1 MPTYMTYN
9 QILRDQTRDYL
20 ATINPARVPSPDEIE
35 SEILHKVASYIDA
48 ANAVSG
54 SGQKLRTPKA
64 LLPAQ
69 IAEIM
74 ACLYPIRRIRTVGE
88 NASEDNDI
96 IAVYCD
102 WGENAGIYV
111 NNDTTLFSIA
121 KQYKYDL
128 RQREFEEIMYILRG
142 LVPSVKQAT
151 DPDLIA
157 VNNGIFNYKT
167 KQLMPFSPD
176 YIFTSKSRVN
186 YVVNPPLPVY
196 HNPDD
201 NTDWDV
207 ESWIR
212 ELSDDPE
219 IVNSIWEILG
229 AILRPHVRW
238 NKAAWLYSTSGNNGK
253 GTLCELMRSL
263 VGRGSYASIPIADFG
278 KDFLLEPLTRS
289 QAIIVDENDVGQYL
303 DRAANLKAVITNDVI
318 QINRKFK
325 TPIAYQFYGFMVQC
339 LNEMPRV
346 KDRSDSF
353 YRRQL
358 FIPFEK
364 CFTGRERRYIKND
377 YLHRQDTLEYVL
389 WRVLNMNY
397 YTLSEPEACRAA
409 LAEYKE
415 YNDPVRQ
422 FVSEMLPQC
431 AWDFLPFKF
440 LYDLYKSW
448 LREVSPAGTPVGKTT
463 FTNELLAHLKEDPS
477 IGWYCDGK
485 DKNVRVGHMMDK
497 PEPLIIQYE
506 LNNWKNNAYR
516 GNDMNMICTTTPKQ
530 YQYGIRRMLMV
541 QNTQGQEAV

>member
-1 MPTYMTYN
+1 MTYN

-74 ACLYPIRRIRTVGE
+74 ARLYPIRRIRAVGE

-102 WGENAGIYV
+102 QGENAGIYV

-142 LVPSVKQAT
+142 LVPAVKQAT

-167 KQLMPFSPD
+167 KQLMPFTPD

-207 ESWIR
+207 ESWIQD
-212 ELSDDPE
+212 LSDDPE

-397 YTLSEPEACRAA
+397 YTLSEPAACKAA

-422 FVSEMLPQC
+422 FISEMLPQC

-506 LNNWKNNAYR
+506 LNNWKNSAYR

-530 YQYGIRRMLMV
+530 YQYGIRRMLV
-541 QNTQGQEAV
+541 IQNTQGQEAV

>member
-1 MPTYMTYN
+1 MPKYMTYN

-74 ACLYPIRRIRTVGE
+74 ARLYPIRRIRAVGE

-102 WGENAGIYV
+102 QGENAGIYV
-111 NNDTTLFSIA
+111 NNDTTLFSVA

-128 RQREFEEIMYILRG
+128 RQREFEEIMYVLRG
-142 LVPSVKQAT
+142 LVPAVTQTT

-167 KQLMPFSPD
+167 NQLMPFSPD

-278 KDFLLEPLTRS
+278 KDFLLEPLIRS

-364 CFTGRERRYIKND
+364 CFTGRERKYIKND

-397 YTLSEPEACRAA
+397 YTLSEPAACKAA

-431 AWDFLPFKF
+431 VWDFLPFKF

-516 GNDMNMICTTTPKQ
+516 GNDMTMICTTTPKQ
-530 YQYGIRRMLMV
+530 YQYGIRRMLVV

>member
-1 MPTYMTYN
+1 M
-9 QILRDQTRDYL
+9 
-20 ATINPARVPSPDEIE
+20 
-35 SEILHKVASYIDA
+35 
-48 ANAVSG
+48 
-54 SGQKLRTPKA
+54 
-64 LLPAQ
+64 PAQ

-74 ACLYPIRRIRTVGE
+74 ARLYPIRRIRAVGE

-102 WGENAGIYV
+102 QGENAGIYV
-111 NNDTTLFSIA
+111 NNDTTLFSVA

-128 RQREFEEIMYILRG
+128 RQREFEEIMYVLRG
-142 LVPSVKQAT
+142 LVPAVTQTT

-167 KQLMPFSPD
+167 NQLMPFSPD

-278 KDFLLEPLTRS
+278 KDFLLEPLIRS

-397 YTLSEPEACRAA
+397 YTLSEPAACKAA

-422 FVSEMLPQC
+422 FISEMLPQC

-516 GNDMNMICTTTPKQ
+516 GNDINMICTTTPKQ
-530 YQYGIRRMLMV
+530 YQYGVRRMLMV

>member
-1 MPTYMTYN
+1 MPKYMTYN

-74 ACLYPIRRIRTVGE
+74 ARLYPIRRIRAVGE

-102 WGENAGIYV
+102 LGENAGIYV

-142 LVPSVKQAT
+142 LVPAVKQAT

-157 VNNGIFNYKT
+157 VNNGIFTYKT
-167 KQLMPFSPD
+167 KQLMPFTPD

-207 ESWIR
+207 ESWIQD
-212 ELSDDPE
+212 LSDDPE

-397 YTLSEPEACRAA
+397 YTLSEPAACKAA

-422 FVSEMLPQC
+422 FISEMLPQC

-506 LNNWKNNAYR
+506 LNNWKNSAYR

-530 YQYGIRRMLMV
+530 YQYGIRRMLV
-541 QNTQGQEAV
+541 IQNTQGQEAV

>member
-1 MPTYMTYN
+1 MPKYMTYN

-74 ACLYPIRRIRTVGE
+74 ARLYPIRRIRAVGE

-102 WGENAGIYV
+102 QGENAGIYV
-111 NNDTTLFSIA
+111 NNDTTLFSVA

-128 RQREFEEIMYILRG
+128 RQREFEEIMYVLRG
-142 LVPSVKQAT
+142 LVPAVTQTT

-397 YTLSEPEACRAA
+397 YTLSEPAACKAA

-422 FVSEMLPQC
+422 FISEMLPQC

-506 LNNWKNNAYR
+506 LNNWKNSAYR

-530 YQYGIRRMLMV
+530 YQYGVRRMLMV

>member
-1 MPTYMTYN
+1 
-9 QILRDQTRDYL
+9 
-20 ATINPARVPSPDEIE
+20 
-35 SEILHKVASYIDA
+35 
-48 ANAVSG
+48 
-54 SGQKLRTPKA
+54 
-64 LLPAQ
+64 
-69 IAEIM
+69 
-74 ACLYPIRRIRTVGE
+74 
-88 NASEDNDI
+88 
-96 IAVYCD
+96 
-102 WGENAGIYV
+102 
-111 NNDTTLFSIA
+111 
-121 KQYKYDL
+121 
-128 RQREFEEIMYILRG
+128 
-142 LVPSVKQAT
+142 
-151 DPDLIA
+151 
-157 VNNGIFNYKT
+157 
-167 KQLMPFSPD
+167 MPFSPD

-278 KDFLLEPLTRS
+278 KDFLLEPLIRS

-303 DRAANLKAVITNDVI
+303 DRAANLKA
-318 QINRKFK
+318 
-325 TPIAYQFYGFMVQC
+325 
-339 LNEMPRV
+339 
-346 KDRSDSF
+346 
-353 YRRQL
+353 
-358 FIPFEK
+358 
-364 CFTGRERRYIKND
+364 
-377 YLHRQDTLEYVL
+377 LEYVL

-397 YTLSEPEACRAA
+397 YTLSEPEACKAA

-431 AWDFLPFKF
+431 VWDFLPFKF

-463 FTNELLAHLKEDPS
+463 FTNELLAHLKEDPN
-477 IGWYCDGK
+477 IGWY
-485 DKNVRVGHMMDK
+485 
-497 PEPLIIQYE
+497 
-506 LNNWKNNAYR
+506 
-516 GNDMNMICTTTPKQ
+516 
-530 YQYGIRRMLMV
+530 
-541 QNTQGQEAV
+541 

>member
-48 ANAVSG
+48 VNAVSA

-74 ACLYPIRRIRTVGE
+74 ARLYPIRRIRAVGE

-102 WGENAGIYV
+102 QGENAGIYV
-111 NNDTTLFSIA
+111 NNDTTLFSVA

-128 RQREFEEIMYILRG
+128 RQREFEEIMYVLRG
-142 LVPSVKQAT
+142 LVPAVTQTT

-397 YTLSEPEACRAA
+397 YTLSEPAACKAA

-422 FVSEMLPQC
+422 FISEMLPQC

-506 LNNWKNNAYR
+506 LNNWKNSAYR

-530 YQYGIRRMLMV
+530 YQYGVRRMLMV